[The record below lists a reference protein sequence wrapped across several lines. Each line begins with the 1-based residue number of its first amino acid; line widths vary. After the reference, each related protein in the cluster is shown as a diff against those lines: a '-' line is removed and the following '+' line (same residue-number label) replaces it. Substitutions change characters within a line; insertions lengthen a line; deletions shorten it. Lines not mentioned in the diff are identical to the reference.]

1 MRTKKI
7 AKTAAVLLVFFLL
20 PAHDLS
26 DAAIRVDL
34 DGVFQEGRK
43 TFYDEVNLGFGLH
56 PLKFSLRPESIRM
69 IQNAER
75 EIPFLYENLINILY
89 PEYQPQL
96 ETLLAREDKAS
107 EQRFRTQ
114 YLHIC
119 REAAGCF
126 VESIFQEIS
135 EDRGTGGSRS
145 LPAKTRLQMILDS
158 ISRNGITDSILTNES
173 LDSLSSLSIGDL
185 WSFGISGFEEANKT
199 TKGEKIRVA
208 VIDSGFGR
216 KGISIRGVKIN
227 RNLSSCL
234 TDRTKAP
241 WSGEQ
246 LPFYDET
253 GHGTLAVMTAAA
265 GAPEAEFVIYKMAF
279 SSHPVVPYW
288 RARQVAAGIHKAVF
302 DQADVVLVTSV
313 FDRDFSFLKEACQF
327 AYEHNVIIVS
337 PNGELC
343 RNMPEKPYAFP
354 AHYNSTVAIGGI
366 IADKKNRPVLWQNTG
381 SSHYTSVS
389 APAEGM
395 AAFIEPDN
403 AWAASMT
410 AGLVALLISRIP
422 KSDKELRG
430 QYFQRVYEVLIR
442 SSQPGKLGFRT
453 FDPRM
458 GYGLID
464 AGLGVTKGV
473 ADYLVRMKKIEENF
487 QKRMKERQKQ
497 EEEKKEQK

>member
-1 MRTKKI
+1 MRTKEI

-26 DAAIRVDL
+26 GVSTRTDL

-43 TFYDEVNLGFGLH
+43 IFYDEVNLKFGMH
-56 PLKFSLRPESIRM
+56 PLKFSLRPENIRM
-69 IQNAER
+69 IQNAET
-75 EIPFLYENLINILY
+75 EIPFLYENLVNIYY
-89 PEYQPQL
+89 PANQPQL
-96 ETLLAREDKAS
+96 EPLLEREDKAS
-107 EQRFRTQ
+107 EQRFRSQ
-114 YLHIC
+114 YFRIC

-135 EDRGTGGSRS
+135 EDRGTGGSWS

-158 ISRNGITDSILTNES
+158 ISRNGIRDSILTNES
-173 LDSLSSLSIGDL
+173 LDTLSSLSIDDL
-185 WSFGISGFEEANKT
+185 WSFGISRFREANKT

-216 KGISIRGVKIN
+216 KGISLRGVKVN
-227 RNLSSCL
+227 RDLSYCL
-234 TDRTKAP
+234 TGRTKAP
-241 WSGEQ
+241 WSDEQ
-246 LPFYDET
+246 LPFYDDT
-253 GHGTLAVMTAAA
+253 GHGTLAVLTASA

-288 RARQVAAGIHKAVF
+288 RARQVAAGIHKAVS
-302 DQADVVLVTSV
+302 DHADVILVTAV
-313 FDRDFSFLKEACQF
+313 FDKDFAFLKQACQF
-327 AYEHNVIIVS
+327 AYENNVIIVS

-343 RNMPEKPYAFP
+343 RKSPEKPYAFP
-354 AHYNSTVAIGGI
+354 AHYNSTVAVGGVI
-366 IADKKNRPVLWQNTG
+366 PDKNNSPVLWSNTG

-395 AAFIEPDN
+395 AAFLEPDN

-410 AGLVALLISRIP
+410 AGLVALLASRIP

-453 FDPRM
+453 FEPRM

-473 ADYLVRMKKIEENF
+473 ADYLVRMKKIEEDF

-497 EEEKKEQK
+497 EEDKKKQK